1 MGMISKLLLA
11 SSIFM
16 LASGAVAHADP
27 VGTTETFSLTLDG
40 CTGGCGTGSTTFG
53 TVVLT
58 QTSTGV
64 TVLET
69 LNSGS
74 EFVQS
79 SGDSLAFNVT
89 GATTASITD
98 LTTGFEIAS
107 GKNEPPY
114 MESPFGDFAL
124 AVTCG
129 AVSCGPGSST
139 QNPGPLSFDVTGV
152 NISDFF
158 GTSSSY
164 GDVFF
169 TSDIIGPSGKTGNV
183 GSDGSTPTPPTP
195 TPEPSSLVLLGTGV
209 LGAAGMLRR
218 RFSGRL

>member
-11 SSIFM
+11 GSIFM

-40 CTGGCGTGSTTFG
+40 CTGGCGTGPTTFG

-64 TVLET
+64 TVVET

-74 EFVQS
+74 EFVES
-79 SGDSLAFNVT
+79 AGESLGFNVT

-98 LTTGFEIAS
+98 LTTGFVVAS

-114 MESPFGDFAL
+114 HEPPFGDFAL

-129 AVSCGPGSST
+129 GVSCGPGSST
-139 QNPGPLSFDVTGV
+139 ENAGPLSFEVLGV
-152 NISDFF
+152 NVSDFF
-158 GTSSSY
+158 GTTSSY

-169 TSDIIGPSGKTGNV
+169 TSDIIGPSGNTGDV
-183 GSDGSTPTPPTP
+183 GAGGTTPTSP